1 MIRLLITLG
10 LLIAFSFSANSS
22 IYDIASFQPPKI
34 NSFQTWNCKP
44 KNAVL
49 SREPLDS
56 CYSRVVGLYEA
67 LNSAMDTSSSDYTV
81 YGSFELKMISA
92 TRYDIN
98 VTATRYL
105 TSISNG
111 HVDTSISYILGGTA
125 SSPLTD
131 NNSTCPPDN
140 MPLYSFGFDQNFDG
154 KFDKCFN
161 PIELDNAS
169 NCANQ
174 VGNVLPVLSNSSNKV
189 CKTDTSTGAKC
200 GYSKQAGDLVYKTD
214 LEMNCFGTHDDEETP
229 DYDGNKELEPDN
241 CTRMGDNSM
250 ACRENPAEKCD
261 ANGNCE
267 DQCGFVNGQFY
278 CFEQCQGDE
287 CDQEEFP
294 ETPPVDCAVTPS
306 DASCPQEPDPEFCAA
321 NPTHP
326 TCTNN
331 PEPCTGDDCSTGG
344 GGSPQIDLKPVVD
357 ELKAIND
364 KLDISTSVK
373 DSTRDLGALDTVFD
387 QDSID
392 ELISKTDTKKTEIT
406 EFVNS
411 ARAELSSMF
420 QFSASAGGYETITFD
435 FTYGSYSSKI
445 WEYFAAN
452 IGLIAAAIMFLAYL
466 IAARVVLS

>member
-1 MIRLLITLG
+1 MTRLLITFG
-10 LLIAFSFSANSS
+10 LLIAFSFPVSAFANIFDDAAYVSPKFESNTTYNCASSYYHPDLKPSPKRLPLEDCKNLIEAATKLSGDPKSCEENFVLESFNSNEFKVFFDEKR
-22 IYDIASFQPPKI
+22 Y
-34 NSFQTWNCKP
+34 C
-44 KNAVL
+44 
-49 SREPLDS
+49 
-56 CYSRVVGLYEA
+56 G
-67 LNSAMDTSSSDYTV
+67 TSSEYV
-81 YGSFELKMISA
+81 VAHALA
-92 TRYDIN
+92 
-98 VTATRYL
+98 
-105 TSISNG
+105 
-111 HVDTSISYILGGTA
+111 GTA
-125 SSPLTD
+125 KSPVNED
-131 NNSTCPPDN
+131 SRTCPPDEF
-140 MPLYSFGFDQNFDG
+140 PLMRYGHDTDGDG
-154 KFDKCFN
+154 KYDKCLD
-161 PIELDNAS
+161 PAQLDNLS

-174 VGNVLPVLSNSSNKV
+174 VGNVLPVLSNTANKV
-189 CKTDTSTGAKC
+189 CKTDTSTGAIC
-200 GYSKQAGDLVYKTD
+200 GYSKQSGDLVYKTD
-214 LEMNCFGTHDDEETP
+214 LEMNCFGSHDDEETP

-250 ACRENPAEKCD
+250 ACREDPANKCD
-261 ANGNCE
+261 VNGNCE

-331 PEPCTGDDCSTGG
+331 LEPCTGDDCSTGG
-344 GGSPQIDLKPVVD
+344 GGGAQIDLKPVVD
-357 ELKAIND
+357 ELKALND

-392 ELISKTDTKKTEIT
+392 ELIAKTDTKKTEIT
-406 EFVNS
+406 DFVNS
-411 ARAELSSMF
+411 ARTELASMF

-452 IGLIAAAIMFLAYL
+452 IGIIAAAVMFLAYL